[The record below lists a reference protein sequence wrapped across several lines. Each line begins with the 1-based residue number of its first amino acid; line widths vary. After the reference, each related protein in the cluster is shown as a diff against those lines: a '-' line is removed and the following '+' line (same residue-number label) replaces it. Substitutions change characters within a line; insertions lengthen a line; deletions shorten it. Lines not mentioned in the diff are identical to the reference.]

1 MDEKENMMT
10 VLYIRAG
17 ERPVIKKIENS
28 VEKMRSLVGGR
39 IEYFPLGNGIAI
51 ICNAE
56 GKMLGLQLNRAIYDD
71 KKDLVEI
78 IAGDFLICSAPPDS
92 ESFKSLPKDMIEKY
106 KERFKYPEKFTLT
119 PEGIR
124 VEKDKRVKSRERER

>member
-71 KKDLVEI
+71 
-78 IAGDFLICSAPPDS
+78 
-92 ESFKSLPKDMIEKY
+92 MIEKY